1 MNTLGIENI
10 IKYCDEL
17 NIILDISF
25 NYSDNICIISLIKIP
40 IYLRGKGLLKK
51 ILKMLILDCNKNN
64 LILALTPS
72 NRYGSNLERL
82 EQFYKS
88 FGFIENK
95 SSNKNF
101 LTKET
106 LIKYPSKL
114 ENMINK
120 FNQFIDWKNNL
131 NINKNHKVI
140 SYDKLSFKCEGGIT
154 YNIKR
159 KFNIFYKNLQVA
171 YCNGHSIN
179 WLQIPIFSLEN
190 GLAYRKDYKPWILDN
205 MEVIN
210 EFTILEIHQL
220 NKNGMIKST
229 RVKNLLQ
236 LGIKCVIPNCNK
248 IGSKFLVTVHNG
260 GSLHIDLYTEDNI
273 LMNID
278 HINPKSKG
286 GKNDVSNYQL
296 MCKPHNTEKGNKEN
310 IKY

>member
-101 LTKET
+101 LTKF
-106 LIKYPSKL
+106 L
-114 ENMINK
+114 
-120 FNQFIDWKNNL
+120 
-131 NINKNHKVI
+131 
-140 SYDKLSFKCEGGIT
+140 
-154 YNIKR
+154 
-159 KFNIFYKNLQVA
+159 
-171 YCNGHSIN
+171 
-179 WLQIPIFSLEN
+179 
-190 GLAYRKDYKPWILDN
+190 
-205 MEVIN
+205 
-210 EFTILEIHQL
+210 
-220 NKNGMIKST
+220 
-229 RVKNLLQ
+229 
-236 LGIKCVIPNCNK
+236 LGIKYFTSLKFKFTFMFSDVSVKLLYFLLFSINFYSNCNQINYFHALNFFHTK
-248 IGSKFLVTVHNG
+248 M
-260 GSLHIDLYTEDNI
+260 
-273 LMNID
+273 MN
-278 HINPKSKG
+278 
-286 GKNDVSNYQL
+286 L
-296 MCKPHNTEKGNKEN
+296 
-310 IKY
+310 